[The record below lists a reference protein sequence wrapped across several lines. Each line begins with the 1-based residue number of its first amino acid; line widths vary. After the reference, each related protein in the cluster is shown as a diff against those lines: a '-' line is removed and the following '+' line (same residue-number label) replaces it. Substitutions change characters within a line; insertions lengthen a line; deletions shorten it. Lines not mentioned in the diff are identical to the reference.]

1 MPFVVSRRI
10 GILSE
15 RKHVLTFIFKPSRSI
30 MSSLSELGPFIQ
42 DIQHNC
48 DISDARDHGIYSMC
62 TMVLKLRN
70 LYKWE
75 KGLQPWEE
83 PEPTDLLDWI
93 DAKESYW
100 ATIAGESFRPL
111 TTAGKTLG
119 PLDLEEINAFLEDDT
134 LFYGAGYGRSMK
146 TVFFLAEKI
155 DQRVDEGCPII
166 ILGKE
171 WAQEMASPFA
181 MVQDGLIII
190 RRESLR
196 FFFWDQIQE
205 VRSSCRRSL
214 QQALLSYGVVKDGT
228 VDRGLLTSALD
239 TIVDGEMNL
248 FIYHEIGEMLQRSF
262 PSGLLQAIIGH
273 FPGTVIE
280 FVGRAVKDI
289 LADTH
294 PQGLLAYVIR
304 EQRES
309 SLGFYLTFLDGL
321 REKLFPEIA
330 KAWQLFLADGDWTHI
345 DQARSSCWQNNGRVA
360 RQIQEISSMIGND
373 PDEQILCRFNDRILA
388 PLGLDTRRES

>member
-1 MPFVVSRRI
+1 
-10 GILSE
+10 
-15 RKHVLTFIFKPSRSI
+15 
-30 MSSLSELGPFIQ
+30 MSSSSALTPFIQ

-83 PEPTDLLDWI
+83 PEPADLLDWI
-93 DAKESYW
+93 EGKENYW
-100 ATIAGESFRPL
+100 ATIAEEPFRSL
-111 TTAGKTLG
+111 SASGKTLA
-119 PLDLEEINAFLEDDT
+119 PLDLEEINAALNDES
-134 LFYGAGYGRSMK
+134 LLYGAGYGRSMK

-155 DQRVDEGCPII
+155 EERNIEGCPII

-171 WAQEMASPFA
+171 RAREMASPFA

-190 RRESLR
+190 RKESLR

-205 VRSSCRRSL
+205 VRSSCRSSL
-214 QQALLSYGVVKDGT
+214 KYALQSYGVFKDGILN
-228 VDRGLLTSALD
+228 RELFKSSLD
-239 TIVDGEMNL
+239 TIVEQEMSL
-248 FIYHEIGEMLQRSF
+248 FSYHEVGEILQTTFNSESLR
-262 PSGLLQAIIGH
+262 AIIGH

-294 PQGLLAYVIR
+294 PRGLLSYVIR
-304 EQRES
+304 EKRDS
-309 SLGFYLTFLDGL
+309 SLGFYLTFLDSL
-321 REKLFPEIA
+321 KEKLFPEIRH
-330 KAWQLFLADGDWTHI
+330 AWQLFLTDRDWNHI
-345 DQARSSCWQNNGRVA
+345 EQARNSCWERNQQVA
-360 RQIQEISSMIGND
+360 QRIKTISLMIGD
-373 PDEQILCRFNDRILA
+373 DSDEHILSRFNSRILV
-388 PLGLDTRRES
+388 PLGLEKPKEA